1 MQAFRI
7 YGPLD
12 MRLEEISTP
21 HIEES
26 EVLIK
31 ILASGICTTDIE
43 LYDGSMPYIEQGLTN
58 LPMTPGHEWSG
69 KVVEADSKV
78 KKLVVGRYC
87 GW

>member
-21 HIEES
+21 HIEEN

-43 LYDGSMPYIEQGLTN
+43 LYDGNMPY
-58 LPMTPGHEWSG
+58 
-69 KVVEADSKV
+69 
-78 KKLVVGRYC
+78 
-87 GW
+87 

>member
-12 MRLEEISTP
+12 MRLEEISMP
-21 HIEES
+21 HIEEN

-43 LYDGSMPYIEQGLTN
+43 LYDGNMPY
-58 LPMTPGHEWSG
+58 
-69 KVVEADSKV
+69 
-78 KKLVVGRYC
+78 
-87 GW
+87 